1 MYQILSCQ
9 QFALEEFLSG
19 WSWKNQWRF
28 GCYYL
33 FVLRN
38 DIKQKYLSDAR
49 IRSPANHKN
58 DWPQDAPIVAD
69 LISLMLLFWL
79 FSSIYWRRLSVG
91 PYHPCQ
97 LYINVLYLSKCYKP
111 HRASLTLVQQT
122 GMTTVILFG
131 VLNLAGNTRV
141 LSAHDIIIKHLLII
155 IKHGG
160 VITWSHTTFPPPKPD
175 LALKTIH
182 PGSRREWGIV

>member
-49 IRSPANHKN
+49 IRSQANHKN

-111 HRASLTLVQQT
+111 HRASLTLVPADRNDNSHLVRGPELGGKHESIVSSRHHHQT
-122 GMTTVILFG
+122 PPHHHQTRWGYHMVTH
-131 VLNLAGNTRV
+131 NL
-141 LSAHDIIIKHLLII
+141 S
-155 IKHGG
+155 
-160 VITWSHTTFPPPKPD
+160 S
-175 LALKTIH
+175 
-182 PGSRREWGIV
+182 S